1 MNNVSLVG
9 RLTKDPELRTISTGN
24 TTCSFSIAVN
34 RQFTNANGER
44 EADFINC
51 VVWGKQ
57 AENLA
62 KYCTKG
68 SQVAVTGRI
77 QTRNY
82 DGQDGRKV
90 YVTEVVAT
98 NITFLTPK
106 GSNDG
111 NTYNS
116 NQGNYNNYGAPSIG
130 DNQNYGPVPSFDD
143 VPNANINNNPME
155 TTDLTEDPF
164 KDFGSEVV
172 LSDDDLP
179 F

>member
-9 RLTKDPELRTISTGN
+9 RLVKDPELRTISTGN
-24 TTCSFSIAVN
+24 TTCNFSIAVS
-34 RQFTNANGER
+34 RQFTNSNGER
-44 EADFINC
+44 ETDFINC
-51 VVWGKQ
+51 VIWGKQ

-68 SQVAVTGRI
+68 SLIGLTGRI

-82 DGQDGRKV
+82 DGQDGKKV
-90 YVTEVVAT
+90 YVTEVVA
-98 NITFLTPK
+98 NNVTFL
-106 GSNDG
+106 GSK
-111 NTYNS
+111 
-116 NQGNYNNYGAPSIG
+116 
-130 DNQNYGPVPSFDD
+130 NQNGGAEPSFED
-143 VPNANINNNPME
+143 VPNTSNGSVE
-155 TTDLTEDPF
+155 TTDISEDPF

>member
-9 RLTKDPELRTISTGN
+9 RLTKDPELRSISDGR
-24 TTCSFSIAVN
+24 AVVNFTVAIN
-34 RQFTNANGER
+34 RTFTNAAGER
-44 EADFINC
+44 EADFVP
-51 VVWGKQ
+51 VVIWNRQ

-77 QTRNY
+77 QTRSY
-82 DGQDGRKV
+82 DHTDGTKR
-90 YVTEVVAT
+90 YVTEVVGES
-98 NITFLTPK
+98 ITFLSSK
-106 GSNDG
+106 NDG
-111 NTYNS
+111 TSNTYNT
-116 NQGNYNNYGAPSIG
+116 QGISQNNE
-130 DNQNYGPVPSFDD
+130 VPTSD
-143 VPNANINNNPME
+143 IN
-155 TTDLTEDPF
+155 EDPF

>member
-24 TTCSFSIAVN
+24 TTCNFTVAVT
-34 RQFTNANGER
+34 RQFTNASGER
-44 EADFINC
+44 ETDFINC
-51 VVWGKQ
+51 VIWGKQ

-68 SQVAVTGRI
+68 SLVGVTGRI

-82 DGQDGRKV
+82 DGQDGKKV
-90 YVTEVVAT
+90 YVTEVAANNV
-98 NITFLTPK
+98 TFLTPK
-106 GSNDG
+106 
-111 NTYNS
+111 NS
-116 NQGNYNNYGAPSIG
+116 NVNEPT
-130 DNQNYGPVPSFDD
+130 FDD
-143 VPNANINNNPME
+143 VASKSNSSDFE

-164 KDFGSEVV
+164 KDYGSEVV

>member
-9 RLTKDPELRTISTGN
+9 RLVRDPELRTVSTGN
-24 TTCSFSIAVN
+24 TTCSFSVAVN
-34 RQFTNANGER
+34 RAFTNANGER
-44 EADFINC
+44 ETDFINC
-51 VVWGKQ
+51 VIWGKQ

-68 SQVAVTGRI
+68 SLIGVTGRI

-82 DGQDGRKV
+82 DAQDGRKV
-90 YVTEVVAT
+90 YVTEVAAT
-98 NITFLTPK
+98 NITFL
-106 GSNDG
+106 GSR
-111 NTYNS
+111 
-116 NQGNYNNYGAPSIG
+116 NNNGAE
-130 DNQNYGPVPSFDD
+130 PSFEDAQN
-143 VPNANINNNPME
+143 VNVNNSPID
-155 TTDLTEDPF
+155 TTDISEDPF